1 MDEFKRAVFDAVYR
15 SWPQRRLR
23 LVLGALLAIKH
34 TLRGMLFSW
43 PLYLLAA
50 AGLALPDTAALA
62 WAFLLLPVPAVI
74 VSVYILQ
81 KGWREDY
88 DEHVRGR
95 LLKRR
100 HVRQILLG
108 AR

>member
-23 LVLGALLAIKH
+23 LTLGVLLAIKH

-50 AGLALPDTAALA
+50 AGLVLPGNHA
-62 WAFLLLPVPAVI
+62 WAFLLLLIPAVC
-74 VSVYILQ
+74 VSAYILL

-88 DEHVRGR
+88 AEHARGR
-95 LLKRR
+95 LLKRHDLR
-100 HVRQILLG
+100 RALFGVP
-108 AR
+108 